1 MMFGTEISRLGAKPF
16 NIFTCIPELL
26 WPAGMAPTPGPNLAL
41 GAGVHRSIQPS
52 SSGRKAP
59 KILKSFWRG
68 FADFRAK
75 TGPHSIEAALA

>member
-1 MMFGTEISRLGAKPF
+1 MMFGTEISRLDAKPF

-52 SSGRKAP
+52 GRKGP
-59 KILKSFWRG
+59 RILKSAWEILG
-68 FADFRAK
+68 DFK
-75 TGPHSIEAALA
+75 GQKGTVMSAL